1 MSPTDP
7 STDPTSFS
15 WTADEIR
22 RVGYR
27 AVDLIAEHLTGLPVE
42 PVFRPVSPALA
53 QGMLAEPVP
62 EIGESADAILE
73 RFARDIAP
81 YPFGNGHPR
90 FAAWVNS
97 PPEVMGV
104 LAASLAAAMNPSV
117 AGGNHAAVWL
127 ERQVLEWFK
136 TLIGFPP
143 DAMGLLVSGGST
155 AAIVGLAAARHV
167 ACARRGWD
175 VRTNGLQRTALSGGP
190 GRLLVYRTS
199 EGHGCNQK
207 AIELLGLGSAA
218 VRLVP
223 TGPDLR
229 MLPDELD
236 AMIGTDL
243 AAGHVPM
250 AVVASA
256 GTVNTGAVDPL
267 DAAAD
272 VCARHGTW
280 LHVDGAYGAPAILT
294 EHYRDSLAPLSRA
307 DSVAIDPHKWLY
319 VPVDAGLVLV
329 RDARA
334 MRDTFSLVPPYLR
347 TDDNMLGVQ
356 GPPWFSEYGIEQTRP
371 FRALKVWMALRSIGL
386 GGYRA
391 LISRDIALAQHLADR
406 VRATEGFELWQPQG
420 LSIVCFRAVPA

>member
-136 TLIGFPP
+136 TLIGFPT

-371 FRALKVWMALRSIGL
+371 FGR
-386 GGYRA
+386 
-391 LISRDIALAQHLADR
+391 
-406 VRATEGFELWQPQG
+406 
-420 LSIVCFRAVPA
+420 